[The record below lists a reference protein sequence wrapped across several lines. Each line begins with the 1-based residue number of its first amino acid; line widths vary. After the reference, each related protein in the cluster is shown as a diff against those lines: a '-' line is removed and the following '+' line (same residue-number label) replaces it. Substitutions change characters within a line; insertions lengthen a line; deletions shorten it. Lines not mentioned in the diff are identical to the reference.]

1 MKNALNDF
9 KILKVTKLQLQ
20 DMIGENL
27 HNVKIK
33 KPVTINNTDVVFIL
47 ERVRNNEISIS
58 DLIDWVNVIWFTN
71 LFIYADKYQDSI
83 ASVMSELEELDE
95 EGNQLTCKNIVGY
108 IDARKNNREID

>member
-9 KILKVTKLQLQ
+9 KILKITKLQLQ
-20 DMIGENL
+20 DIIGENL

-33 KPVTINNTDVVFIL
+33 NSVTINNMDVIFIL
-47 ERVRNNEISIS
+47 ERVRNHEISIS

-71 LFIYADKYQDSI
+71 LFTYADEYQDSI

-95 EGNQLTCKNIVGY
+95 KGNQLTCKRIEGY
-108 IDARKNNREID
+108 IDVLKNNREID